1 MADQA
6 STSFHARPTSAAN
19 GTSQSADCTVID
31 LPVSRT
37 MASMMRLTSA
47 TPGRLGMASVNPAPT
62 TSATTQPATQR
73 IVTVVGDSGWPPSC
87 GNSQGDP
94 NPAPASSRDRYA
106 AVAASGLTAPRTKRI
121 PPATTAAAPAVRSHS
136 WTRPV
141 GRRRTAAP
149 R

>member
-1 MADQA
+1 
-6 STSFHARPTSAAN
+6 
-19 GTSQSADCTVID
+19 
-31 LPVSRT
+31 
-37 MASMMRLTSA
+37 MASMTRLTSA

-94 NPAPASSRDRYA
+94 NPAPASSQDRYA

-121 PPATTAAAPAVRSHS
+121 PPATTAAGARGAQPQLDA
-136 WTRPV
+136 PV